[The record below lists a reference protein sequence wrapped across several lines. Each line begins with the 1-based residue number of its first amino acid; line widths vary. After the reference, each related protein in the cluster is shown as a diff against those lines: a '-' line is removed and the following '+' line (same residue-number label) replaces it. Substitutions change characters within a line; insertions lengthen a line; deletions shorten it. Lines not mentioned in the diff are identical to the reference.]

1 MSLLLQVAA
10 HPSLYNP
17 KIDKAKDVE
26 LFANE
31 YLYGENKI
39 ISFLIQRFIKLL
51 GIMP

>member
-10 HPSLYNP
+10 QPGIYNP
-17 KIDKAKDVE
+17 KIDKTKDVE

-31 YLYGENKI
+31 YLYDENKI
-39 ISFLIQRFIKLL
+39 LSFLVQRFIKLL